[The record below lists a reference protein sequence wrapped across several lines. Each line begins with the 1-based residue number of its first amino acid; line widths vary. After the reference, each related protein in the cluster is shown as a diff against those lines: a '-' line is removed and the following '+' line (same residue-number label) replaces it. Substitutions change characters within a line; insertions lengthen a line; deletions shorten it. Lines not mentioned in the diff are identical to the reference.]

1 MSTSH
6 GKTDEDRIAN
16 TRNTARY
23 FTENRHVAWIAL
35 VATVAWGILSYFAM
49 PKRKDPEIPVRV
61 AAAVVAWPGASAE
74 KLEQLVTRKIEE
86 KISENSKVEH
96 IDSTTR
102 TGVAVITVVL
112 QEGVKEPGKE
122 FDDIKLK
129 LDTLAGQLPQGVQP
143 INFLKDFGDT
153 TALMLTVAS
162 PRAGEVELQL
172 RADKIKRGI
181 EEVRKDREPLA
192 GGAKRVSLVYSYPAT
207 VDSAA
212 LRRVLDHMATY
223 AAARRI
229 ATDLKFFQG
238 AGFMGLDAAS
248 TQSEEEVRQGALLFL
263 RNRMNTAELHPDV
276 WRSIVVFDPA
286 ETEAKLTA
294 VAEARYSYREL
305 DEFTDLLKKRL
316 QSVAEVAKVTRAG
329 VLPEAVF
336 LDYSQE
342 RVSGYNLQ
350 GDLRNL
356 IGARNITAPGGVVE
370 APNKKLSVD
379 PSGELHD
386 EREIGDI
393 LMSSQGTPFYL
404 RDIFDIERGYE
415 SPPRYLN
422 KLTYREPRRGAAGK
436 ADASAPWARTR
447 AITLA
452 VYMRSGMQIGAFGKA
467 VDAALN
473 EARQLMPEDLVIA
486 RTSDQPRQVEENVD
500 LFMSSLYEAVALVVF
515 VALVGFWEWRSAAV
529 LAMSIPITLFMTYGL
544 MYLLGIDLQQISI
557 ASLII
562 ALGLLVDDPVVAGDA
577 IKRDLALG
585 HPPIVSAWLGPTK
598 LARAILFATITN
610 IVAYLPF
617 LTLPGDVGRF
627 IFTLPVVLT
636 CSLVAS
642 RLVSMTFIPLLG
654 YYFLRAAKHE
664 PTLEDRRTKG
674 FGRVYYRVV
683 GWALD
688 HRWKVLAISVV
699 ILVTSFSFA
708 GRLKQAFFPKDLSY
722 LSYVDV
728 WLPEDAPISATADT
742 ARQAD
747 ELIRKTVEEW
757 EKQRSKSLREDGP
770 PAADPGADRAKDHD
784 GKPRGV
790 LKSIT
795 TFIGGGGPRF
805 WFSVTPEM
813 QQPNYAQLVV
823 EAADKHDT
831 SDLIEPLQ
839 HALSSEIPGARI
851 DVRQLENGKPVGI
864 PIAFRIQGDDVQVLR
879 DIAEKAKAIVRACPI
894 AERVRDSWGADSFSV
909 KMQVDSD
916 RANLAGVTN
925 LDVAQSSAIGFSGLP
940 VGQLR
945 EGDRLIPIVSRLRSV
960 ERGQLSDVQNLYVRS
975 QQTGQRVPLRQVST
989 VAYSMTTEKIVR
1001 RDHFRT
1007 ITVNAFPIA
1016 GTLPSEVV
1024 KAVKADIEG
1033 LAKTLPPGYKL
1044 TIAGEQE
1051 EQQKG
1056 FLNLAVVLGISVF
1069 AIYLALVVQLKS
1081 ATKPIIVFA
1090 AIPYGVAGALVCLVL
1105 ARSPFGFMAFLGI
1118 ISLIGVIVSH
1128 VIVLFDFIEERHE
1141 EGEPLREALLDAGI
1155 LRLRPV
1161 LITVGATVFALFP
1174 LASHGGPLWEPL
1186 CYAQI
1191 GGLTIATFLTLLLVP
1206 VIYAIFVLDLKL
1218 VAWDEKKPEAVA
1230 KASEP

>member
-1 MSTSH
+1 MSH
-6 GKTDEDRIAN
+6 GIEADRERVKT

-23 FTENRHVAWIAL
+23 FTETRHVAWVAL
-35 VATVAWGILSYFAM
+35 VATVIWGLLSYAAM

-61 AAAVVAWPGASAE
+61 AAAIVVWPGAPAE
-74 KLEQLVTRKIEE
+74 KIEQLVTRKVEE
-86 KISENSKVEH
+86 KIAENAKIEH
-96 IDSTTR
+96 IDSSTR
-102 TGVAVITVVL
+102 TGVAVVTFTL
-112 QEGVKEPGKE
+112 QEGVKDTGKE
-122 FDDIKLK
+122 FDDVKLK
-129 LDTLAGQLPQGVQP
+129 LDALAGQLPQGVQP
-143 INFLKDFGDT
+143 IQYIKDFGDT

-162 PRAGEVELQL
+162 PRAGEVEVQL
-172 RADKIKRGI
+172 RAEKIAKGIAEVRAKAARAAAPPAKRG
-181 EEVRKDREPLA
+181 
-192 GGAKRVSLVYSYPAT
+192 SLVYSFPAT
-207 VDSAA
+207 VDPKP
-212 LRRVLDHMATY
+212 LRRILEHLAVFAETQG
-223 AAARRI
+223 I
-229 ATDLKFFQG
+229 AKDIRFFEG
-238 AGFMGLDAAS
+238 TGYMGLDGET
-248 TQSEEEVRQGALLFL
+248 TQSEDQIRAGALGFL

-276 WRSIVVFDPA
+276 WRAIVVFDPS
-286 ETEAKLTA
+286 ETEAKLAA

-305 DEFTDLLKKRL
+305 DEYTDKLKKRL
-316 QSVAEVAKVTRAG
+316 QGVPEVAKVTRAG
-329 VLPEAVF
+329 VLPEAVY

-342 RVSGYNLQ
+342 RVAAYAVT
-350 GDLRNL
+350 GDLKNL
-356 IGARNITAPGGVVE
+356 LGARNITAPGGLVE
-370 APNKKLSVD
+370 AQGKKLSVD
-379 PSGELHD
+379 PSGELKD
-386 EREIGDI
+386 EREIGDV
-393 LMSSQGTPFYL
+393 LMTTSAQGAPVYL
-404 RDIFDIERGYE
+404 RDLFDIERSYE

-422 KLTYREPRRGAAGK
+422 KYTFKDKSGQ
-436 ADASAPWARTR
+436 WARTR

-452 VYMRSGMQIGAFGKA
+452 VTMRSGMQIGAFGKA
-467 VDAALN
+467 VDAAL
-473 EARQLMPEDLVIA
+473 ADGRQLLPEDLVVA
-486 RTSDQPRQVEENVD
+486 RTSDQPRQVSENVD

-515 VALVGFWEWRSAAV
+515 VALLGFWEWRSAAV
-529 LAMSIPITLFMTYGL
+529 LALSVPITLFMTYGL

-577 IKRDLALG
+577 IKRELALG
-585 HPPIVSAWLGPTK
+585 HPPIVAAWLGPTK

-654 YYFLRAAKHE
+654 FYFLRPAKHE
-664 PTLEDRRTKG
+664 PTLEERRSKG
-674 FGRVYYRVV
+674 FGRFYSRGVA
-683 GWALD
+683 WAID
-688 HRWKVLAISVV
+688 HRWKVLGISVV
-699 ILVTSFSFA
+699 LLVSAFAFA

-728 WLPEDAPISATADT
+728 WLPEDAPISATTET
-742 ARQAD
+742 ARHAD
-747 ELIRKTVEEW
+747 EVIRRTAAEW
-757 EKQRSKSLREDGP
+757 AKAHPE
-770 PAADPGADRAKDHD
+770 RAKGED
-784 GKPRGV
+784 GKPRDV
-790 LKSIT
+790 IRSIT

-813 QQPNYAQLVV
+813 QQPNYAQLVI
-823 EAADKHDT
+823 EATDKHDT

-839 HALSSEIPGARI
+839 RALSTEVPGARI

-864 PIAFRIQGDDVQVLR
+864 PVAFRIQGEDVGTLR
-879 DIAEKAKAIVRACPI
+879 EIAEKAKAILRASPL
-894 AERVRDSWGADSFSV
+894 AERTRDSWGADAFSV
-909 KMQVDSD
+909 KMEVDPD

-925 LDVAQSSAIGFSGLP
+925 MDVAMSSAVGFSGSP

-945 EGDRLIPIVSRLRSV
+945 EGDRMIPIVSRLRSA
-960 ERGQLSDVQNLYVRS
+960 ERAQLSDVANLYVRS
-975 QQTGQRVPLRQVST
+975 QGGQRVPLRQIST
-989 VAYSMTTEKIVR
+989 VSYAMTTEKIVR

-1007 ITVNAFPIA
+1007 ITVSGFPVA
-1016 GTLPSEVV
+1016 GALPSQVV
-1024 KAVKADIEG
+1024 QSVRAEMNK
-1033 LAKTLPPGYKL
+1033 LASELPPGYRL
-1044 TIAGEQE
+1044 TVAGEEE
-1051 EQQKG
+1051 EQKKG
-1056 FLNLAVVLGISVF
+1056 FFNLAIVLGISVF

-1081 ATKPIIVFA
+1081 AVKPLVVFA

-1105 ARSPFGFMAFLGI
+1105 SGSPFGFMAFLGI

-1128 VIVLFDFIEERHE
+1128 VIVLFDFIEERQE
-1141 EGEPLREALLDAGI
+1141 EGAPLREALLDAGI

-1218 VAWDEKKPEAVA
+1218 VRWEIPSAT
-1230 KASEP
+1230 

>member
-6 GKTDEDRIAN
+6 GHDDEERIRT

-35 VATVAWGILSYFAM
+35 VATVVWGILSYVAM

-61 AAAVVAWPGASAE
+61 AAAIVAWPGAGAE
-74 KLEQLVTRKIEE
+74 KIEQLVTRKVEE
-86 KISENSKVEH
+86 KISENAKVEH

-102 TGVAVITVVL
+102 TGVAVVIVAL

-129 LDTLAGQLPQGVQP
+129 LDTLDGQLPQGVQP
-143 INFLKDFGDT
+143 IVFLKDFGDT

-162 PRAGEVELQL
+162 PKSGEVELQL

-181 EEVRKDREPLA
+181 ADVRKDREPA
-192 GGAKRVSLVYSYPAT
+192 PSGAKRVSLVYSFPAT

-212 LRRVLDHMATY
+212 LRRVLEHMGAF
-223 AAARRI
+223 AMAQKI
-229 ATDLKFFQG
+229 ATDIKFFQG
-238 AGFMGLDAAS
+238 TGYMGLDGVS
-248 TQSEEEVRQGALLFL
+248 TQSEAEIRQGALLFL
-263 RNRMNTAELHPDV
+263 KNRMNTAELHPDV
-276 WRSIVVFDPA
+276 WRAIVVFDPE
-286 ETEAKLTA
+286 ETEPKLSA
-294 VAEARYSYREL
+294 VAESRYSYREL
-305 DEFTDLLKKRL
+305 DEFTDALKKRL
-316 QSVAEVAKVTRAG
+316 QSVPEVAKVTRAG

-342 RVSGYNLQ
+342 RASAYGVQ

-379 PSGELHD
+379 PSGELRD

-393 LMSSQGTPFYL
+393 LMTTSTQGAPVYL
-404 RDIFDIERGYE
+404 RDLFDVERGYE

-422 KLTYREPRRGAAGK
+422 KLTYRTGK
-436 ADASAPWARTR
+436 KGEWSRTR

-467 VDAALN
+467 VDAALA
-473 EARQLMPEDLVIA
+473 ESRQLLPEDLVVA

-515 VALVGFWEWRSAAV
+515 VALIGFWEWRSAAV

-585 HPPIVSAWLGPTK
+585 HPPIVAAWLGPTK

-654 YYFLRAAKHE
+654 YYFLRPSKGESSGARVTDE
-664 PTLEDRRTKG
+664 ERRSKG
-674 FGRVYYRVV
+674 FARHYYRVV

-699 ILVTSFSFA
+699 LLFGAFAAA

-728 WLPEDAPISATADT
+728 WLPEDAPLSATAET
-742 ARQAD
+742 ARHAD
-747 ELIRKTVEEW
+747 EVIRKTVDEW
-757 EKQRSKSLREDGP
+757 EKEHP
-770 PAADPGADRAKDHD
+770 ERAKDHD

-805 WFSVTPEM
+805 WFSVTPEV
-813 QQPNYAQLVV
+813 QQANYAQLVV

-839 HALSSEIPGARI
+839 RALSSEVPGARI

-864 PIAFRIQGDDVQVLR
+864 PVAFRIQGDDIQTLR
-879 DIAEKAKAIVRACPI
+879 EIADKAKAVLRASPI

-909 KMQVDSD
+909 KIQVDSD

-945 EGDRLIPIVSRLRSV
+945 EGDRLIPIVSRLRSA

-989 VAYSMTTEKIVR
+989 VTYSMTTEKIVR

-1007 ITVNAFPIA
+1007 ITVNAFPVA
-1016 GTLPSEVV
+1016 GTLPSQVV
-1024 KAVKADIEG
+1024 LAVKGDIEK
-1033 LAKTLPPGYKL
+1033 LAKTLPPGYTL

-1081 ATKPIIVFA
+1081 ATKPIVVFA

-1141 EGEPLREALLDAGI
+1141 EGAPLREALLDAGI

-1206 VIYAIFVLDLKL
+1206 VIYSIFVLDLKL
-1218 VAWDEKKPEAVA
+1218 VAWEERPPRGETTTP
-1230 KASEP
+1230 STSSTPSTSTSP